1 MMKSAATFRPLISCM
16 ETLDRIPLIG
26 LSHVEFLTPREKLT
40 LIEMLGSPARVF
52 GLSLRDI
59 CSLIRRPLRTRRWN
73 PAAILDEA
81 ARTEKLLT
89 PGVLGCIFYW
99 DSTYP
104 PQLREIFDPPVT
116 LFYRG
121 TLPEN
126 GYLLAGIVGTRFP
139 TGGARKAAFG
149 LGFELGRHGIG
160 VVSGL
165 AKGVDREAHE
175 GCVRAGGYSIAVLG
189 SGVDRIYPTSS
200 EPAGRALL
208 EAGGA
213 VLSEYPPGAR
223 PLQFHFPA
231 RNRII
236 SGLSR
241 SVVVVQAPE
250 RSGAL
255 ITAEHALDQGKD
267 LYVHAAGLSGS
278 VGAGTSRLAE
288 SGAPVISGARDLLRD
303 LGREFR
309 EAKGQ
314 GAPQGE
320 STGEALARTMKDEMD
335 GACAT
340 KAGETYWRT

>member
-1 MMKSAATFRPLISCM
+1 MD
-16 ETLDRIPLIG
+16 EQDRIPLIG
-26 LSHVEFLTPREKLT
+26 LSYVDFLRPKEKLL
-40 LIEMLGSPARVF
+40 LIEALGSASRVF
-52 GLSLRDI
+52 ERSLREL
-59 CSLIRRPLRTRRWN
+59 SVMTGRPFRTPRWN
-73 PAAILDEA
+73 PKAILEEA
-81 ARTEKLLT
+81 ARTEKRLT
-89 PGVLGCIFYW
+89 PGVMGCIFYW

-104 PQLREIFDPPVT
+104 PQLRDIFDPPVT

-149 LGFELGRHGIG
+149 LGFELGCQGVG

-175 GCVRAGGYSIAVLG
+175 GCVQAGGYSIAVLG
-189 SGVDRIYPTSS
+189 SGIDLVYPASS
-200 EPAGRALL
+200 APAGRALL

-213 VLSEYPPGAR
+213 IISEYPPGMP
-223 PLQFHFPA
+223 PLHFHFPA

-236 SGLSR
+236 NGLSR

-255 ITAEHALDQGKD
+255 ITAEYAAEEGRTV
-267 LYVHAAGLSGS
+267 YVHAAGIPGS
-278 VGAGTSRLAE
+278 VGTGTRRLAE
-288 SGAPVISGARDLLRD
+288 SGATVIRGARDLMRD
-303 LGREFR
+303 WGLEFR
-309 EAKGQ
+309 EPRGQ
-314 GAPQGE
+314 VGLPGE
-320 STGEALARTMKDEMD
+320 PAGRALARITKEEME